1 MIPSPCAETS
11 TPVYMF
17 PVTITPLQG
26 TLPFSLPLATPR
38 VHGPCSVTCSAR
50 PCAARGHRLWCD
62 RPPDAMALNI
72 STDANYAGQLIP
84 PSTPNIH
91 LMGMT
96 LVCGRLLN
104 DFDTENTPVA
114 AVIISRLS
122 MIQKFPGGLAI
133 HGFYFFQKSCHF
145 IQLRNFTP
153 AEPPREEPKHWLHQ
167 HADHKKCQP
176 APGMGHHVEP

>member
-62 RPPDAMALNI
+62 RSPDAMALNI

-114 AVIISRLS
+114 AVIIFPFVHDPEVSRRASHSWFLFLPEVLS
-122 MIQKFPGGLAI
+122 LHSAPQLYAGGATPRRTKTLAA
-133 HGFYFFQKSCHF
+133 ST
-145 IQLRNFTP
+145 R
-153 AEPPREEPKHWLHQ
+153 
-167 HADHKKCQP
+167 
-176 APGMGHHVEP
+176 